1 MWKRIFTI
9 PLVLIMVLSFTA
21 CTNGT
26 GEAEERA
33 ASPSAQE
40 IVSYAVDSLDDIKT
54 SQFEMNMT
62 MAMAGEAE
70 GETFEAT
77 MVMDFNGTLDLENGR
92 MGMDITMNV
101 ATPGEDK
108 IEMAVATYLLDDFVY
123 MMMDLPEVGPMWM
136 KLEMP
141 EVAWEEMNQV
151 ESQIGLLEA
160 SQVKIIGSET
170 IDGIDCYVL
179 QLTPDMEQ
187 LWQVVMQQAEVAGE
201 EIVDIPG
208 EFLEEVF
215 RSSSVKQWI
224 AKDTYFLTKAQIDMV
239 AELTPEALG
248 SPQEEGLV
256 TMEIALDLLFY
267 NYNQSVSIVLPP
279 EAVEAIEVPIQ

>member
-1 MWKRIFTI
+1 MWNRIFTI

-21 CTNGT
+21 CANGT

-201 EIVDIPG
+201 EIVDIQG
-208 EFLEEVF
+208 EFLEEIF

>member
-77 MVMDFNGTLDLENGR
+77 MVMDSNGTLDLENGR

>member
-1 MWKRIFTI
+1 MWKRIFII

-77 MVMDFNGTLDLENGR
+77 MVMDSNGTLDLENGR

>member
-77 MVMDFNGTLDLENGR
+77 MVMDSNGTLDLENGR

-201 EIVDIPG
+201 EIVDIQR

>member
-77 MVMDFNGTLDLENGR
+77 MVMDSNGTLDLENGR

-201 EIVDIPG
+201 EIVDIQRD
-208 EFLEEVF
+208 FLEEVF